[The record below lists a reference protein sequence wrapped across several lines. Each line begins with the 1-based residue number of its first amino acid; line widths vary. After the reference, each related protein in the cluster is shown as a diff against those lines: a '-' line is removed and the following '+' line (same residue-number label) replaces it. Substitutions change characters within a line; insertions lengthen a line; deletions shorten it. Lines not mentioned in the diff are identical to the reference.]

1 VAYAGAQRDQRSH
14 DHQTTET
21 EREGEQQLRVGEHDE
36 QVVLQAWCRPFF
48 GHSPDL
54 GGAVSSAMLEVY
66 GAMRPEDFDAR
77 IQRLA
82 DTLAQLL
89 DGHFDGI
96 DLHGEIVDDA
106 LGRIEETVQFLVLDS
121 KTVSV
126 AHREKEAAL
135 LLQQDQLA
143 TKIEQLEQQR
153 IQIQLHERELAAKA
167 RTIAQQTAA
176 IRELSTPI
184 LEVWED
190 VLVLPIIGAIDTA
203 RSETIMVELLAEI
216 QRMQTKWV
224 ILDITG
230 VELVDTQT
238 ADHLIKVVRAASL
251 LGCSSLLCGV
261 QPAVAQTLVG
271 IGVELLEIATAR
283 TLKNALRHCLIQMRG
298 TP

>member
-1 VAYAGAQRDQRSH
+1 
-14 DHQTTET
+14 
-21 EREGEQQLRVGEHDE
+21 
-36 QVVLQAWCRPFF
+36 
-48 GHSPDL
+48 
-54 GGAVSSAMLEVY
+54 
-66 GAMRPEDFDAR
+66 MRPEDFDAR

-89 DGHFDGI
+89 DGHFDEI
-96 DLHGEIVDDA
+96 DLHGETVDDA
-106 LGRIEETVQFLVLDS
+106 IGRIEETVRFLVMDS

-126 AHREKEAAL
+126 ANREKEAAL

-143 TKIEQLEQQR
+143 AKIEQLEQQR
-153 IQIQLHERELAAKA
+153 IQIRLHERELAAKA
-167 RTIAQQTAA
+167 RTIEQQTAA

-184 LEVWED
+184 LEVWDD

-203 RSETIMVELLAEI
+203 RSEAITVELLAEI

-251 LGCSSLLCGV
+251 LGCASLLCGV

-298 TP
+298 AP